1 MKLETNFKKNITV
14 TNVRP
19 KNTRVGKWR
28 FTSMSTGNSIIL
40 NYYLFINYCIIYLY
54 YL

>member
-28 FTSMSTGNSIIL
+28 FTIVRMKNNTIISK
-40 NYYLFINYCIIYLY
+40 
-54 YL
+54 